1 MLYEED
7 INDYFDYCHPANF
20 AKQYVLGRMIRFNTD
35 FAENLH
41 IDEDTLYDYHKTL
54 QMIGK

>member
-7 INDYFDYCHPANF
+7 INDYFDYCHLANF

-41 IDEDTLYDYHKTL
+41 IDEDATLRLSQNFANDR
-54 QMIGK
+54 